1 MSSNYVSSLFS
12 LKGDV
17 QKALKGDKIAMF
29 TSIGNASKVIERTA
43 KLTDTTVGKYAAEV
57 VDTFTKAVD
66 GNKFGTVAKGALKV
80 ARSGDE
86 IGITLSGIKT
96 LKSDSPARTF
106 IQEACGWAG
115 KFIAKDLIL
124 THGAKLLNIK
134 GIKPVADAV
143 TNFSKNTKGFGQVPA
158 IVGGVTYT
166 WAKTFGK
173 DTGRKIG
180 TFICDALHLPPEVK
194 EENKVKNEKTP
205 RELAH
210 APLR

>member
-17 QKALKGDKIAMF
+17 QKAMKGDKIAML

-43 KLTDTTVGKYAAEV
+43 KLTDTTVGKYAGEI
-57 VDTFTKAVD
+57 VDTFSKAVD
-66 GNKFGTVAKGALKV
+66 GTKWGTAAKGALKV

-86 IGITLSGIKT
+86 IGMTLSGIKT
-96 LKSDSPARTF
+96 LKSASPARTF

-124 THGAKLLNIK
+124 THGSKLLNIK

-180 TFICDALHLPPEVK
+180 TMICDALHLPPEEKAEK
-194 EENKVKNEKTP
+194 EQSP
-205 RELAH
+205 RELAN